1 MTLRLTI
8 TWEFQ
13 SHDIYIQI
21 NLDNNASDVYRF
33 STIDK
38 NENLSHHD
46 INVIGMAFAH
56 AHVASSPSPFYQ
68 ESPPWTHCVLA
79 PSSYRPCFPLT
90 PWYWN
95 VLSSGIKT
103 FFLVVLKYF
112 YCGIE
117 KIQACGWFSNSYCP
131 FQHSTF
137 PTLICLQQ
145 SSLSRFKKDNFYIFD
160 LHWLF
165 ESDHD
170 LE

>member
-1 MTLRLTI
+1 MLVMCTVLALLTKMR
-8 TWEFQ
+8 T
-13 SHDIYIQI
+13 SHIMI
-21 NLDNNASDVYRF
+21 LTKLAWRSHMRM
-33 STIDK
+33 
-38 NENLSHHD
+38 SHHQWWF
-46 INVIGMAFAH
+46 IIV
-56 AHVASSPSPFYQ
+56 
-68 ESPPWTHCVLA
+68 
-79 PSSYRPCFPLT
+79 
-90 PWYWN
+90 
-95 VLSSGIKT
+95 VLSGVPTVNPLCPRTFLLSPVLPTHPLVLKHSFSCGIKT

-145 SSLSRFKKDNFYIFD
+145 SSLSRFKKDNFYIVD

-165 ESDHD
+165 ESEHD